1 MLLHLK
7 NKTPDNGCLESIF
20 MLADNC
26 PVLKESVSDDF
37 LGVLIK
43 DVELV
48 KAEAN
53 LDLVADLGL
62 GGRSNA
68 RGNGLTCDINIQ
80 INFSTHQLGYV
91 NGSVKLHDGLVQ
103 LFLLV
108 VNMLGT
114 DTEDNFLADILL
126 ERILFAVVAFL
137 STVALM
143 KFI

>member
-62 GGRSNA
+62 GESTRM
-68 RGNGLTCDINIQ
+68 
-80 INFSTHQLGYV
+80 FSSISPKKKPESAYC
-91 NGSVKLHDGLVQ
+91 
-103 LFLLV
+103 
-108 VNMLGT
+108 
-114 DTEDNFLADILL
+114 I
-126 ERILFAVVAFL
+126 
-137 STVALM
+137 ALCSHL
-143 KFI
+143 